1 MGTLRL
7 VDCAFSAALG
17 DRGVEALVRAAPRL
31 ERVNLRGCKS
41 VLAACYNQT
50 PITLALRGQRRGG
63 GGGGGD
69 GGDGGGA
76 EQGRGEGR
84 AESGRSKARKGDN
97 MFFFTSR

>member
-1 MGTLRL
+1 M
-7 VDCAFSAALG
+7 
-17 DRGVEALVRAAPRL
+17 RAAPRL

-41 VLAACYNQT
+41 VSAACYNQT

-63 GGGGGD
+63 GGG
-69 GGDGGGA
+69 GGGA

-97 MFFFTSR
+97 MFFFTS

>member
-41 VLAACYNQT
+41 VSAACYNQT

-63 GGGGGD
+63 GGGGG
-69 GGDGGGA
+69 GGGA
-76 EQGRGEGR
+76 EQGREEGR

>member
-17 DRGVEALVRAAPRL
+17 DGVVEALVRAAPRL

-41 VLAACYNQT
+41 VSAACYNQT

-63 GGGGGD
+63 GGG
-69 GGDGGGA
+69 GGGA

>member
-41 VLAACYNQT
+41 VSVACYNQT

-63 GGGGGD
+63 GGG
-69 GGDGGGA
+69 GGGA